1 MKKHGRKSAYILV
14 ILLFVIVAL
23 TLAGCNSIGVNIE
36 LVFDTLDE
44 RENITLQV
52 SSANAFD
59 MPQSPIRE
67 GFIFDGWYWDKD
79 EWKVPLTVASLS
91 ERPLENTMR
100 VYAKWVEKRSG
111 KLYTLTY
118 VDGSVISESEVEYD
132 SLILSPNMS
141 EKEGYKFLGWFTDSE
156 YTDEWDF
163 EADRINDDTVLYAK
177 WVKVYELTLDY
188 GYDERI
194 EQEEHI
200 EGEEIALPE
209 SERPN
214 YSFEGWCDS
223 SGKIYNSLKID
234 RNITLFAL
242 WKRVYTLTYFDGIDT
257 ITLTQ
262 KEGETIALPSA
273 PYKEGYSFSGWFVE
287 GDRLEEQSVVNA
299 DMNAVAVWK
308 EIYCTI
314 VFQIDGVTLYER
326 RVRYAQDMTD
336 IPDVPSRVGYLGY
349 WEEDSFICVKSDII
363 VNAVYRPNRY
373 RLIFNGTV
381 ISYDYKEEVHLSAA
395 NRDGKSFSHWEITG
409 LDISSSRERE
419 LIFNM
424 PANEV
429 YVEGIYLTSGKVSVT
444 FDSAGG
450 SAVNTQEITL
460 GERVTKPEDPVR
472 TDYEFLGW
480 VIDDSGESEYWSFVR
495 DRVYENIRL
504 IAKWKLKDYS
514 YTDNGYSIRIERYI
528 GENEAAKIPEEVDG
542 KAVEEIAGGAFSRKN
557 GLKEI
562 IFPVNPVLVEYESI
576 YKCPDLERLQISFD
590 RVLTNKNGSR
600 AVGGQTDILTYIYG
614 VEKFGTGVSKDGK
627 ERLKHIEIVNTPVLP
642 KGALSGCD
650 SLQSVIFD
658 SNTVTIGETAFYNC
672 KNLRRIEIPKGVT
685 YIANNAF
692 QGCDLLED
700 VIFEEG
706 SELTEIGAYAFT
718 GCGNI
723 MAMMLPDSLKIIGE
737 GAFTNCSSLERIQT
751 GTGLESID
759 MYAFTRC
766 ISLVEVDLK
775 RSILLSEI
783 YDSAFMGCESLE
795 EIRIPKSVVY
805 MGYGVF
811 EGCNMQRVY
820 CETATIPNGWDS
832 EWNIGV
838 VDVILNAKMQ

>member
-1 MKKHGRKSAYILV
+1 MKIHGRKSAYILV

-44 RENITLQV
+44 KENITLQV

-67 GFIFDGWYWDKD
+67 GFIFEGWYWDKD
-79 EWKVPLTVASLS
+79 EWKIPLTVASLS
-91 ERPLENTMR
+91 ERPLENSMR

-118 VDGSVISESEVEYD
+118 VDGSEISESEVEYD

-141 EKEGYKFLGWFTDSE
+141 EKEGYKFSGWFTDSE
-156 YTDEWDF
+156 FTDEWDF
-163 EADRINDDTVLYAK
+163 EADRIKDDTVLYAK
-177 WVKVYELTLDY
+177 WAKVYELTLDY

-194 EQEEHI
+194 EQKEHI

-214 YSFEGWCDS
+214 YSFEGWYDS
-223 SGKIYNSLKID
+223 SGKVYNSLKID
-234 RNITLFAL
+234 RDITLFAH
-242 WKRVYTLTYFDGIDT
+242 WKRLYTLTYFDGIDT

-262 KEGETIALPSA
+262 KEGETIALPIS
-273 PYKEGYSFSGWFVE
+273 PHKEGYIFSGWFVE
-287 GDRLEEQSVVNA
+287 GERLEAQSVVNA
-299 DMNAVAVWK
+299 DMNAVAVWE

-326 RVRYAQDMTD
+326 SVRYGQDMTD

-349 WEEDSFICVKSDII
+349 WEEDSFICVKSDIT
-363 VNAVYRPNRY
+363 VVAVYRPNRY

-460 GERVTKPEDPVR
+460 GERATKPEDPVR
-472 TDYEFLGW
+472 PDYEFLGW

-504 IAKWKLKDYS
+504 IARWKLKDYS

-528 GENEAAKIPEEVDG
+528 GENEVAKIPEEVDG

-562 IFPVNPVLVEYESI
+562 IFPQSPVFVEYESI

-627 ERLKHIEIVNTPVLP
+627 ERLKHIEIVNTPALP

-692 QGCDLLED
+692 QGCELLED
-700 VIFEEG
+700 VIFEVN

-718 GCGNI
+718 GCESI
-723 MAMMLPDSLKIIGE
+723 KAMILPDALKSIGE
-737 GAFTNCSSLERIQT
+737 GTFTNCSSLERIQT

-775 RSILLSEI
+775 RSTLLSEI

-795 EIRIPKSVVY
+795 EIRIPKSVSY